1 MSHFTDTLNPAQKEA
16 VLNYDK
22 PSLIVAGA
30 GSGKTRVL
38 TSRIAD
44 MIEQGVHPGSILA
57 LTFTNKAAREM
68 RERIEQLVPDGRA
81 RYIWMGTFHSVF
93 YRILRQEAGETRFRR
108 QLHDIR
114 HGKQRKPALD
124 HHQGA
129 KPQYRRI
136 QAARHPLP
144 HLAGEK
150 QSRDCRG
157 LRGQHLG
164 SSRRRPAAEASRV
177 LPPSSS
183 NTPGGARPTTPMD
196 FDDLLIYAL
205 QSLFRDFPDALE
217 QYRTRFRYIL
227 GGRGPGYQLRAVSH
241 RYAAWHKPAPT
252 SAWWATTR
260 RASTPSAE
268 PR

>member
-1 MSHFTDTLNPAQKEA
+1 MSHFTGYPSTPAQKEA

-38 TSRIAD
+38 TSRIAY

-81 RYIWMGTFHSVF
+81 RYIWMGTFHS
-93 YRILRQEAGETRFRR
+93 RLLPHPAAGGRETRFRR

-157 LRGQHLG
+157 LCGQHLVR
-164 SSRRRPAAEASRV
+164 RRRPAAEASRILRH
-177 LPPSSS
+177 LPRIRPEVQGQQRHGFRRPADIRQHPF
-183 NTPGGARPTTPMD
+183 PG
-196 FDDLLIYAL
+196 L
-205 QSLFRDFPDALE
+205 S
-217 QYRTRFRYIL
+217 
-227 GGRGPGYQLRAVSH
+227 
-241 RYAAWHKPAPT
+241 
-252 SAWWATTR
+252 R
-260 RASTPSAE
+260 RAGTIPGTGSGTSS
-268 PR
+268 